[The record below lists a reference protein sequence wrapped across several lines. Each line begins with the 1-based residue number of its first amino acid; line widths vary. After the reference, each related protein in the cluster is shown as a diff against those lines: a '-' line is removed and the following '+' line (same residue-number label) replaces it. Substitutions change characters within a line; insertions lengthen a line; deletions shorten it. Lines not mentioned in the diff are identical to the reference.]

1 MSTPSPLTPKLEV
14 PRFNG
19 KDFQAWRIR
28 FQLASTLLEWW
39 PVYSGSL
46 SPPSSEA
53 PPTEQTAWIKKNAEA
68 YLYLLNSVQDQYA
81 KSLLTCASH
90 PDSAKRAWERL
101 SRLHAPRTESTK
113 AEMWG
118 KISNLR
124 MEQKETIPEYL
135 ERAEILLN
143 DADVIDVTVPEEL
156 FITILLAGLSSEW
169 IQMRSTIQA
178 FPEKQKTRDFIFN
191 TLINEHQTR
200 ELAKAKEENNKP
212 AWSAAG
218 ISFAMTSSAPTS
230 TFDPDYWYLDS
241 GCDQHMTPNSSLL
254 HSLTTTGVKS
264 VTVANKESTPTAGE
278 GILTFLNPTGKPVSI
293 SGVLLVPNLGA
304 NLLSVGQ
311 LEEKDCIFSFESG
324 TVQIRYQG
332 LLIAR
337 GERVGRL
344 YRLKLDVNP
353 EYRRLHG
360 YTAAASTSIKPHPV
374 TSLVLLART
383 VAQASVSS

>member
-1 MSTPSPLTPKLEV
+1 MSTPSSLTPKLEV

-46 SPPSSEA
+46 SPPTSEA

-101 SRLHAPRTESTK
+101 TRLHQPRTDSTK

-124 MEQKETIPEYL
+124 MEKKETIPEYL

-156 FITILLAGLSSEW
+156 FITILLAGLS
-169 IQMRSTIQA
+169 
-178 FPEKQKTRDFIFN
+178 PE
-191 TLINEHQTR
+191 
-200 ELAKAKEENNKP
+200 
-212 AWSAAG
+212 
-218 ISFAMTSSAPTS
+218 
-230 TFDPDYWYLDS
+230 
-241 GCDQHMTPNSSLL
+241 
-254 HSLTTTGVKS
+254 
-264 VTVANKESTPTAGE
+264 
-278 GILTFLNPTGKPVSI
+278 
-293 SGVLLVPNLGA
+293 
-304 NLLSVGQ
+304 
-311 LEEKDCIFSFESG
+311 
-324 TVQIRYQG
+324 
-332 LLIAR
+332 
-337 GERVGRL
+337 
-344 YRLKLDVNP
+344 
-353 EYRRLHG
+353 
-360 YTAAASTSIKPHPV
+360 
-374 TSLVLLART
+374 
-383 VAQASVSS
+383 